1 MIVKHNLSPTNMP
14 ETNQEVESI
23 ISNEELELEL
33 ELEEIENRQAPTE
46 SPDRTFARQAVA
58 RAKKAEAE
66 AKALREKYEGKT
78 EATQN
83 TTNPLTT
90 QDIEVRILKVKGT
103 PADEIEMLKKLAA
116 LKSVETGKEVSIID
130 MESDDYFIT
139 YKDKKD
145 ATAKAEKARLGASK
159 SGGSAKAEKSFN
171 TQGLSPAD
179 HKELWR
185 QSQG

>member
-1 MIVKHNLSPTNMP
+1 MP

-66 AKALREKYEGKT
+66 AKALREKYEGKQ

-83 TTNPLTT
+83 TTNTLST
-90 QDIEVRILKVKGT
+90 QDVEVRILQAKGT
-103 PADEIEMLKKLAA
+103 PPEEIEMLKKLAT
-116 LKSVETGKEVSIID
+116 LKAVETGKEVSLIT
-130 MESDDYFIT
+130 MESDDYFLT
-139 YKDKKD
+139 FKEKRD
-145 ATAKAEKARLGASK
+145 ATIKAEKARLGASK
-159 SGGSAKAEKSFN
+159 SGGSMKAEKTFN
-171 TQGLSPAD
+171 TQGISDDD
-179 HKELWR
+179 HKAMWR
-185 QSQG
+185 VSQG